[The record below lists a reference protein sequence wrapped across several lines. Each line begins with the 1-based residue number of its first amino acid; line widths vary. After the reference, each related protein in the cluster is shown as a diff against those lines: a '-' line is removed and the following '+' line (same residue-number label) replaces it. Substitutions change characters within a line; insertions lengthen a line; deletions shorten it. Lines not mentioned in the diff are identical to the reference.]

1 MSNGF
6 KCSFAATL
14 IGDDY
19 GCAQAEN
26 VVRRG
31 GPEIACRAEHA
42 HARCAALFG
51 ALKDAALPILGYQD
65 DLSLT
70 PNSVYQKIQFGG
82 LSGVARLLGESGRIG
97 DIETLVAR
105 ALDRYGAVENIPCQN
120 VASDIE
126 AVKLKSRRR

>member
-1 MSNGF
+1 MSNGY

-14 IGDDY
+14 IGGDF

-31 GPEIACRAEHA
+31 GPEIACRAEQA
-42 HARCAALFG
+42 HLRCAALFD
-51 ALKDAALPILGYQD
+51 ALKATALPSLGFQD

-82 LSGVARLLGESGRIG
+82 LNGLARLLGETGRIG
-97 DIETLVAR
+97 DIEALVAHG
-105 ALDRYGAVENIPCQN
+105 LVRYGAAENIPCQEI
-120 VASDIE
+120 VPDIE
-126 AVKLKSRRR
+126 AVKLRSRRR

>member
-1 MSNGF
+1 MSNGY

-14 IGDDY
+14 IGGEF

-31 GPEIACRAEHA
+31 GPEIACRNEQA
-42 HARCAALFG
+42 HLRCSALFNV
-51 ALKDAALPILGYQD
+51 LKDTALPSLGFQD

-82 LSGVARLLGESGRIG
+82 LNGLARLIGETGRIG
-97 DIETLVAR
+97 DIEALVAR
-105 ALDRYGAVENIPCQN
+105 TLAHYDAIENIPCAD
-120 VASDIE
+120 VVSDIE
-126 AVKLKSRRR
+126 AAKLKSRRR

>member
-1 MSNGF
+1 MSNGY

-14 IGDDY
+14 IGGHF

-31 GPEIACRAEHA
+31 GPEIACRAEQA
-42 HARCAALFG
+42 HLRCSALFNV
-51 ALKDAALPILGYQD
+51 LKDTALPSLGFQD

-82 LSGVARLLGESGRIG
+82 LSGLARLIGETGRIG
-97 DIETLVAR
+97 DIEALVAR
-105 ALDRYGAVENIPCQN
+105 TLAHYDAIENIPCAE
-120 VASDIE
+120 VVSDIE
-126 AVKLKSRRR
+126 AAKLKSRRR